1 MTPELASQIVMVFG
15 LYLGVGVIVALV
27 FVTLLIKRA
36 SAGAQTA
43 APLQF
48 RILIFPACVAL
59 WPLVLIRGL
68 IGGAK
73 VEDHHETSA

>member
-73 VEDHHETSA
+73 VEDPHETSA

>member
-1 MTPELASQIVMVFG
+1 MTPELAGQIVTIAGFYFG
-15 LYLGVGVIVALV
+15 IGVIAALL
-27 FVTLLIKRA
+27 FVTVLIKRA

-59 WPLVLIRGL
+59 WPYVLVRGL
-68 IGGAK
+68 IGGSK
-73 VEDHHETSA
+73 VEDDHETSA

>member
-1 MTPELASQIVMVFG
+1 MSVGLAEHIVFIAG
-15 LYLGVGVIVALV
+15 LYLGLGVVVSLL
-27 FVTLLIKRA
+27 FVTVLIKRA

-59 WPLVLIRGL
+59 WPIVLVRGL
-68 IGGAK
+68 VGGAR
-73 VEDHHETSA
+73 VEGHDETTA

>member
-1 MTPELASQIVMVFG
+1 MTPELAG
-15 LYLGVGVIVALV
+15 LIWTIIGAYAGIGVIVALL
-27 FVTLLIKRA
+27 FVTVLIKRA
-36 SAGAQTA
+36 SAGARTA

-59 WPLVLIRGL
+59 WPIVLIRGL

-73 VEDHHETSA
+73 GEVHETSA